1 MTTVQQHL
9 VAKTKQSRRAHVIVM
24 TAVVAIALI
33 SAPAA
38 LVAVSTSSTLLS
50 APRHEAVAV
59 DARAYKAPVMPQ
71 SLASPACAGAPAS
84 KHELER
90 RVAEAARML
99 APRLKG
105 MSQAQREKHVEFVV
119 GNLLFVL
126 GHEAG
131 HAVIR
136 EMGVPVVGREE
147 DAADF
152 FSTLMS
158 LMCEEGFGDRVLAN
172 AALGWFLSDRR
183 DRRDH
188 GRRDQGAEAN
198 YYGEHGMDLQRAYNV
213 VCLMVGSNPGKFAS
227 VADAAKLPPERQTT
241 CRDDYLN
248 AKWSWDQMLQS
259 HLRKSDQ
266 AKTAINVV
274 YGPGNGKYDA
284 HAAVSQQMKFLETIA
299 ESLSD
304 RFVWRA
310 PISLEMQTCGESNA
324 RFEFRTRKVIVCYEL
339 ADEFSDLYRRY
350 GHSMSLSP
358 DAKVSAATPGRANVA
373 PLAISN
379 PQVAVGT
386 EITLRPPHRPRPA
399 FRTVAT
405 AGPRGQVP
413 DSLRYFE
420 RASQNHDNGGN

>member
-1 MTTVQQHL
+1 MTTVQQRI
-9 VAKTKQSRRAHVIVM
+9 VAKTKEAHRAHVIVM
-24 TAVVAIALI
+24 AAVVAVALI
-33 SAPAA
+33 SATAA
-38 LVAVSTSSTLLS
+38 LASSTLLS

-59 DARAYKAPVMPQ
+59 DARASKAPVMPQ
-71 SLASPACAGAPAS
+71 SLASRACAGTPLS

-90 RVAEAARML
+90 RVAEAARTL
-99 APRLKG
+99 AGRPRLKG

-183 DRRDH
+183 DRRD
-188 GRRDQGAEAN
+188 RRRPDHDAEAN

-213 VCLMVGSNPGKFAS
+213 VCLMVGSNPEKFTS
-227 VADAAKLPPERQTT
+227 VADAAKLPPERRTT
-241 CRDDYLN
+241 CQDDYLN
-248 AKWSWDQMLQS
+248 AKWSWDQVLQS
-259 HLRKSDQ
+259 HLRKPDQ
-266 AKTAINVV
+266 AKTPINVV
-274 YGPGNGKYDA
+274 YGPGNGKYDV
-284 HAAVSQQMKFLETIA
+284 HAAIARQMKLLEIIA

-304 RFVWRA
+304 RFAWRA

-339 ADEFSDLYRRY
+339 ADEFSDLYRQY

-358 DAKVSAATPGRANVA
+358 DAKVSAATPGRANIA
-373 PLAISN
+373 PLASSK
-379 PQVAVGT
+379 PEVAVRT
-386 EITLRPPHRPRPA
+386 EMTLRPPHRTRPA
-399 FRTVAT
+399 LTTVAT
-405 AGPRGQVP
+405 AGPRGQA
-413 DSLRYFE
+413 SLHYIA

>member
-9 VAKTKQSRRAHVIVM
+9 VAKTKEAHRAHVIVM
-24 TAVVAIALI
+24 TAVMAVALI
-33 SAPAA
+33 FATPA
-38 LVAVSTSSTLLS
+38 LVAGSTSSTLLS
-50 APRHEAVAV
+50 APRPEAVAV
-59 DARAYKAPVMPQ
+59 DAHASEAPVIPQ
-71 SLASPACAGAPAS
+71 SLASRACDGTPAS
-84 KHELER
+84 KHEFER

-99 APRLKG
+99 AGRPRLKG

-152 FSTLMS
+152 FSTLMA
-158 LMCEEGFGDRVLAN
+158 LMCEEGFGDRGLAN

-183 DRRDH
+183 DRRD
-188 GRRDQGAEAN
+188 RRDQGAEAN

-241 CRDDYLN
+241 CQDDYLN
-248 AKWSWDQMLQS
+248 AKWSWEQVLRP
-259 HLRKSDQ
+259 HLRKPDQ
-266 AKTAINVV
+266 AKMAINVV

-284 HAAVSQQMKFLETIA
+284 YAAVSQQMKLLETIA

-304 RFVWRA
+304 RFAWPA

-324 RFEFRTRKVIVCYEL
+324 RFEFRTKKVIVCYEL
-339 ADEFSDLYRRY
+339 VDEFFDLYRRY
-350 GHSMSLSP
+350 GGSMSFSL
-358 DAKVSAATPGRANVA
+358 DAKVSAATPGRANISQ
-373 PLAISN
+373 LASS
-379 PQVAVGT
+379 PSVGVKARSRKA
-386 EITLRPPHRPRPA
+386 LRTGRVKALAAARLHR
-399 FRTVAT
+399 
-405 AGPRGQVP
+405 VP
-413 DSLRYFE
+413 SL
-420 RASQNHDNGGN
+420 

>member
-1 MTTVQQHL
+1 
-9 VAKTKQSRRAHVIVM
+9 M

-126 GHEAG
+126 GHETG

-152 FSTLMS
+152 FSTLMA
-158 LMCEEGFGDRVLAN
+158 LTCEEGFGDRVLAN
-172 AALGWFLSDRR
+172 AALGWFFSDRR
-183 DRRDH
+183 DRRE
-188 GRRDQGAEAN
+188 RRQGVEPAA
-198 YYGEHGMDLQRAYNV
+198 YYDGHGMDLQRAYNV
-213 VCLMVGSNPGKFAS
+213 VCLMVGSNMGKFAGIAS
-227 VADAAKLPPERQTT
+227 AARLPAERQTT
-241 CRDDYLN
+241 CQDDYLN
-248 AKWSWDQMLQS
+248 AKWSWDQVLQP
-259 HLRKSDQ
+259 HLRKGDQ
-266 AKTAINVV
+266 PRTAINVI
-274 YGPGNGKYDA
+274 YGSGNGQYDV
-284 HAAVSQQMKFLETIA
+284 HAAVARQMKILEAMA
-299 ESLSD
+299 EHLSD
-304 RFVWRA
+304 HYVWRA
-310 PISLEMQTCGESNA
+310 PISLEMQTCGDANA
-324 RFEFRTRKVIVCYEL
+324 RFEFRTKKVIVCYEL
-339 ADEFSDLYRRY
+339 AAELAELYRMY
-350 GHSMSLSP
+350 GNTMAFTLGENASAVTP
-358 DAKVSAATPGRANVA
+358 RRDGEKVSAVKPRRDGGRSRKSSAA
-373 PLAISN
+373 K
-379 PQVAVGT
+379 
-386 EITLRPPHRPRPA
+386 R
-399 FRTVAT
+399 
-405 AGPRGQVP
+405 AGR
-413 DSLRYFE
+413 
-420 RASQNHDNGGN
+420 

>member
-1 MTTVQQHL
+1 MTAVQQHF
-9 VAKTKQSRRAHVIVM
+9 VAKTRESHWAHVIVA
-24 TAVVAIALI
+24 TAVVAVALI
-33 SAPAA
+33 SATTVLAA
-38 LVAVSTSSTLLS
+38 GAKSSTLLS
-50 APRHEAVAV
+50 APRHEAVTV
-59 DARAYKAPVMPQ
+59 DARASEAPVMPQ
-71 SLASPACAGAPAS
+71 SLASRACAGTPVS
-84 KHELER
+84 RHELEG

-99 APRLKG
+99 GRPRLKG

-126 GHEAG
+126 GHETG

-147 DAADF
+147 DAADI
-152 FSTLMS
+152 FSTLMA

-183 DRRDH
+183 DRRDQR
-188 GRRDQGAEAN
+188 GRRDQDAEAS

-227 VADAAKLPPERQTT
+227 VADAAKLPPERQMT
-241 CRDDYLN
+241 CQDDYLN
-248 AKWSWDQMLQS
+248 AKWSWDQVLQS
-259 HLRKSDQ
+259 HLRKPDQ
-266 AKTAINVV
+266 AKTAINVF

-284 HAAVSQQMKFLETIA
+284 HAAVFQQMKLLETIA

-304 RFVWRA
+304 RFAWRA

-350 GHSMSLSP
+350 GGSMSFSL
-358 DAKVSAATPGRANVA
+358 DAKVSAAKPGRANISQ
-373 PLAISN
+373 LASS
-379 PQVAVGT
+379 PSVGV
-386 EITLRPPHRPRPA
+386 RARNRKA
-399 FRTVAT
+399 FRT
-405 AGPRGQVP
+405 G
-413 DSLRYFE
+413 
-420 RASQNHDNGGN
+420 RAVR

>member
-1 MTTVQQHL
+1 MCPHEGHAKGTDMATVQQHL
-9 VAKTKQSRRAHVIVM
+9 VAKTKEAHRAHVIVM
-24 TAVVAIALI
+24 TAVVAVALI
-33 SAPAA
+33 SATAA
-38 LVAVSTSSTLLS
+38 LVAGSTSSTLLS
-50 APRHEAVAV
+50 APRHEAVTV
-59 DARAYKAPVMPQ
+59 DARASEAPVMPQ
-71 SLASPACAGAPAS
+71 SLASRACAGTPAS

-99 APRLKG
+99 AGRPRLKG

-126 GHEAG
+126 GHEIG

-152 FSTLMS
+152 FSTLMA

-183 DRRDH
+183 DRRDQR
-188 GRRDQGAEAN
+188 GRRDHDAEAN
-198 YYGEHGMDLQRAYNV
+198 YYGEHGMDLQRAYTV

-227 VADAAKLPPERQTT
+227 LADAAKLPPERQMT
-241 CRDDYLN
+241 CQDDYLN
-248 AKWSWDQMLQS
+248 AKWSWDQVLQS
-259 HLRKSDQ
+259 HLRKPGQ
-266 AKTAINVV
+266 AKTTINVV

-284 HAAVSQQMKFLETIA
+284 HAAVSRQMKLLETIA

-304 RFVWRA
+304 RFAWRA

-324 RFEFRTRKVIVCYEL
+324 RFEFRTKKVIVCYEL

-350 GHSMSLSP
+350 GRSMSLSL
-358 DAKVSAATPGRANVA
+358 DAKVSAATPGRANISQ
-373 PLAISN
+373 LASS
-379 PQVAVGT
+379 PSVGVKA
-386 EITLRPPHRPRPA
+386 RSRKA
-399 FRTVAT
+399 FRT
-405 AGPRGQVP
+405 G
-413 DSLRYFE
+413 
-420 RASQNHDNGGN
+420 RAVR